1 MKKYLLFVVFSVLFL
16 GMASFA
22 QDVVKDTA
30 STEVKNAGR
39 YMSLKDQLGL
49 TDEQSAK
56 LKAINADLAQKNSVL
71 VNQVNAISKEIGD
84 IMNADDPDLKQAE
97 TKVRDLEKIRTQI
110 MLNRL
115 SAMKDVGKVL
125 TKEQKEKMKQMG
137 AGQKGPKSMMQP
149 KGK

>member
-1 MKKYLLFVVFSVLFL
+1 MKKYLLLAVCFVLFL
-16 GMASFA
+16 GMVSFA
-22 QDVVKDTA
+22 QDVVKDSA
-30 STEVKNAGR
+30 SAEVKNANR
-39 YMSLKDQLGL
+39 AINLKDKLGL

-56 LKAINADLAQKNSVL
+56 LKAINTDLAQKNSVL

-84 IMNADDPDLKQAE
+84 IMNSDDPDLKQAE

-115 SAMKDVGKVL
+115 SAMKEVGKVL
-125 TKEQKEKMKQMG
+125 TKEQKEKIKQMG
-137 AGQKGPKSMMQP
+137 AGNRGSKSVMPP

>member
-1 MKKYLLFVVFSVLFL
+1 MKKCLLLAICFASFL

-22 QDVVKDTA
+22 QDVVKDSA
-30 STEVKNAGR
+30 SAEVKNANR
-39 YMSLKDQLGL
+39 YISLKDKLGL

-56 LKAINADLAQKNSVL
+56 LKAINMDLAQKNSVL
-71 VNQVNAISKEIGD
+71 INQVNAISKEIGD

-115 SAMKDVGKVL
+115 SSMKEVGKVL
-125 TKEQKEKMKQMG
+125 TKEQKEKIKQLG
-137 AGQKGPKSMMQP
+137 AAQKGPKNTMPP